1 MVCGWREA
9 PDEGSREAG
18 GGGGERSR
26 EWEERGGGR
35 RSEDEW
41 EGRGRAKERSFYPLT
56 LAGWGK
62 WTLTGIFLCRGGAA
76 FFWETRLSGLQKP
89 QA

>member
-1 MVCGWREA
+1 M
-9 PDEGSREAG
+9 
-18 GGGGERSR
+18 GGER
-26 EWEERGGGR
+26 R
-35 RSEDEW
+35 RPEDEW
-41 EGRGRAKERSFYPLT
+41 EGRGRARERSFYPLT